1 MIECSRIFS
10 KEIAFDCSESGFAVA
25 GTMLFPLHHNAGA
38 DALIGA
44 NEVGTASPSEAARP
58 RSRLQIKQRREPLLS
73 ESDRPGPPIGRALE
87 EPWNFGHANNTAET
101 RRGETHRVDA
111 ESFVATDRLLA
122 RLTLRQVRPRQ
133 HAIADAGRP
142 NCSWL
147 VQYISPVSGSVPNVG
162 SPFTIRLGPTV
173 RGVNAAPPDVVHDP
187 IQTLFTELARRRLCG
202 LVAKEK
208 S

>member
-25 GTMLFPLHHNAGA
+25 GTMLFPLHNADA
-38 DALIGA
+38 AALIGA

-58 RSRLQIKQRREPLLS
+58 RSHLQIKQRREPLLS
-73 ESDRPGPPIGRALE
+73 ESDRPSPPIGCALE
-87 EPWNFGHANNTAET
+87 EPWNFSHVYNTAET

-111 ESFVATDRLLA
+111 EFVVAPDRLLA

-133 HAIADAGRP
+133 HAIADAGKP
-142 NCSWL
+142 NCSSL
-147 VQYISPVSGSVPNVG
+147 VPYSSPVSVSVPNVS
-162 SPFTIRLGPTV
+162 SPFTIRSGPIV
-173 RGVNAAPPDVVHDP
+173 RSVNAASPDVAHDP
-187 IQTLFTELARRRLCG
+187 IETLFTELARRRLCS
-202 LVAKEK
+202 LVANEN